1 MRSLDNLFRVLII
14 GDPGYTDDETFNILL
29 SVPFG
34 DDDIDLK
41 PDDVLYIIGYDQ
53 HLDILT
59 EQFCKKNK
67 IKYLY
72 APEMLENE
80 SQIQDVLNSVDQII
94 GCWNGESNVIEKL
107 MIENGEKNRKR
118 LNIFKFNPNR

>member
-29 SVPFG
+29 SVPFH
-34 DDDIDLK
+34 DSDLK

-80 SQIQDVLNSVDQII
+80 SQIQNVLDSVDQII